1 MEIKENI
8 EAIEEAMKE
17 TINIVQLFRDVA
29 EKGEEDTYII
39 RSISTIEKMLRSIC
53 DNEIAQ
59 LKKTYKFIR

>member
-8 EAIEEAMKE
+8 EVVDEALKE

-29 EKGEEDTYII
+29 EKGEEAVYII

-53 DNEIAQ
+53 DNEIAE
-59 LKKTYKFIR
+59 LKKNV

>member
-8 EAIEEAMKE
+8 YAVEEAMKE

-39 RSISTIEKMLRSIC
+39 RSISTIEKMLHSIC
-53 DNEIAQ
+53 DNEIAE
-59 LKKTYKFIR
+59 LKKNI